1 MREAPPL
8 DVLMERLYRA
18 RSDRRTRRLL
28 EEDLSEYPVTV
39 VAAELVAR
47 FDPALESA
55 WEGGWQPADLMRL
68 VAQSRGKLGA
78 RILRY
83 AIASQAVDYEQWGR
97 AVAPEWM
104 AQLEE
109 IDARPS
115 RHPGRSWPLRVGKPF
130 PEVLIAAGEVLITL
144 DLLPE
149 IPRLVPP
156 PSQWPGQTHRTP
168 VACSI
173 EPGMLAKIRSLLAK
187 AESTDFDAEAETFTA
202 KAQELMTRHRI
213 DRATLEADAPSNGEA
228 IGRRMGVDPP
238 YARAKF
244 MLVGGIARAN
254 TCRAVWSRGL
264 GFATVFGSPEDVD
277 AVEELYT
284 SLLVQATTA
293 LQREG
298 PGNRVDGPGST
309 RRFRRSFLIGFAYR
323 ISERLRKAN
332 EETVQTVA
340 DETGRDL
347 VPILDSRERAA
358 EEAMKSTHSNI
369 KGMSISIT
377 DGEGYEAGTRLAD
390 RADLGLSPQELAG
403 SSARLPD

>member
-8 DVLMERLYRA
+8 DSLLEGLYRG
-18 RSDRRTRRLL
+18 RRDRRTRRLL
-28 EEDLSEYPVTV
+28 EEELSGYSSTA

-47 FDPALESA
+47 LDRALESA

-68 VAQSRGKLGA
+68 FGTKRGQLSP
-78 RILRY
+78 RILRC

-115 RHPGRSWPLRVGKPF
+115 RDPAQRWPLGVGEPL
-130 PEVLIAAGEVLITL
+130 PEVVIAAM
-144 DLLPE
+144 DLLRTFRILPG
-149 IPRLVPP
+149 IPRLMPP
-156 PSQWPGQTHRTP
+156 PSQWPGRPHRT
-168 VACSI
+168 AAAGGI
-173 EPGMLAKIRSLLAK
+173 EPGMLAKIRALLAK

-213 DRATLEADAPSNGEA
+213 DRATLEADAPSEGEA
-228 IGRRMGVDPP
+228 IGRRLGVDPP

-254 TCRAVWSRGL
+254 SCRAVWSKAF
-264 GFATVFGSPEDVD
+264 GFATVFGYPEDVD

-298 PGNRVDGPGST
+298 SRDRLDGPGST

-323 ISERLRKAN
+323 ISERLREAN
-332 EETVQTVA
+332 EETVRTVA

-358 EEAMKSTHSNI
+358 EEAMNATHSNI

-390 RADLGLSPQELAG
+390 RADLGLGPQELAG

>member
-1 MREAPPL
+1 
-8 DVLMERLYRA
+8 MERLYQA
-18 RSDRRTRRLL
+18 RSDRRTRRLV
-28 EEDLSEYPVTV
+28 EEDLSEASSTA

-47 FDPALESA
+47 FDPALESV
-55 WEGGWQPADLMRL
+55 WERGWQPPDLMRL
-68 VAQSRGKLGA
+68 VDRQWGKLAA

-83 AIASQAVDYEQWGR
+83 AIASQAGDYEQWGR

-115 RHPGRSWPLRVGKPF
+115 RDPGRPWPLRVGKPL
-130 PEVLIAAGEVLITL
+130 PEMLIAAWEVLITF

-149 IPRLVPP
+149 IPRLMPP
-156 PSQWPGQTHRTP
+156 PSRWPGQAHRP
-168 VACSI
+168 VVAASI
-173 EPGMLAKIRSLLAK
+173 EPGMLAKIRALLAK

-213 DRATLEADAPSNGEA
+213 DRATLDADAPSDGEA
-228 IGRRMGVDPP
+228 IGRRLGVDPP

-254 TCRAVWSRGL
+254 SCRAVWSRGF
-264 GFATVFGSPEDVD
+264 GFATVFGYPEDVD

-298 PGNRVDGPGST
+298 SRDRVDGPGST

-323 ISERLRKAN
+323 ISERLREAN
-332 EETVQTVA
+332 EETVRTVS

-358 EEAMKSTHSNI
+358 EEAMNATHSNI
-369 KGMSISIT
+369 RGMSTSIT

-390 RADLGLSPQELAG
+390 RADLGLSPQGLAG
-403 SSARLPD
+403 SSARLTD